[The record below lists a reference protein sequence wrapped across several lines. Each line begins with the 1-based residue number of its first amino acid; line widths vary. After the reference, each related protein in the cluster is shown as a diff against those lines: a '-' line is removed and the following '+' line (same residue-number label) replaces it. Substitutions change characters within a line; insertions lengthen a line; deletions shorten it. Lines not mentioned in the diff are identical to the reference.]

1 MKVEILFR
9 PSYSIA
15 KVLLDPNEGIIAES
29 GAMVGMSNDV
39 QVETKM
45 RGGLLQSLAR
55 SVLGGE
61 SFLSTPIGLLP
72 AAVNFCLPRLY
83 RGMCSRRN

>member
-15 KVLLDPNEGIIAES
+15 KVLLDPNEGVVAES
-29 GAMVGMSNDV
+29 GAMVGMSTDL

-45 RGGLLQSLAR
+45 RGDLLQSLAR

-61 SFLSTPIGLLP
+61 SFFRQYLSRI
-72 AAVNFCLPRLY
+72 CQ
-83 RGMCSRRN
+83 RR